1 MKQSSFNSSHQC
13 HSTQPYKNKKFKCTP
28 TVRIPQPIIRCNG
41 YCFQRNFYQRSPHY
55 LFRESSCSKGI
66 YTKQKC
72 FDPSSYRVTV
82 RRITSSH
89 ISSTTV
95 ESYSAHRNVNVD
107 QIYLEPFNH
116 IVTSNDRQFST
127 TQNPNIYNE
136 NDINFDNLNIPSVPS
151 KKIVPTNKGIQV
163 SSTSF
168 IITADDQKSF
178 ISDIISETNS
188 EDTVVHTQSFNTSIR
203 PMRKVETSNNDR
215 LSLSKLKS
223 TLLNNNVS
231 ENIRTKHNS
240 INKEQLFIQPESIID
255 EAKKLERYSPKEKFS
270 SPPISSD
277 HTLYESNTSQES
289 ILPNIEDVKSNAMVV
304 HPSQSLK
311 SVTSL
316 NNEKQKSS
324 TDIKKSNLTL
334 RNVRSALDVGLLFDE
349 TMI

>member
-1 MKQSSFNSSHQC
+1 MKQSSFYSSHQC

-28 TVRIPQPIIRCNG
+28 TAHIPQPIIRCDG

-66 YTKQKC
+66 YTKQKY

-82 RRITSSH
+82 RRI
-89 ISSTTV
+89 ISSTAV
-95 ESYSAHRNVNVD
+95 ESCSAHRNVNVG

-127 TQNPNIYNE
+127 PQNPNIYNK
-136 NDINFDNLNIPSVPS
+136 NDLNFDNSNIPSVPS
-151 KKIVPTNKGIQV
+151 KKIVPTNKGIQA

-168 IITADDQKSF
+168 IITTDDQKSF

-188 EDTVVHTQSFNTSIR
+188 EDTVVHTQSFNASIL
-203 PMRKVETSNNDR
+203 PMRKVETSNNDS

-223 TLLNNNVS
+223 TLLNNNVL
-231 ENIRTKHNS
+231 ENIQTKRNS

-270 SPPISSD
+270 SSQISSD
-277 HTLYESNTSQES
+277 HTSYESNTSQES
-289 ILPNIEDVKSNAMVV
+289 ILPNIEDVKSNAMLV

-334 RNVRSALDVGLLFDE
+334 RNVRSALNVGLLFDE

>member
-13 HSTQPYKNKKFKCTP
+13 HSTQPYKNRKFKCTP
-28 TVRIPQPIIRCNG
+28 TVRIPQPIIRCDG

-66 YTKQKC
+66 YIKQKP

-82 RRITSSH
+82 RRI
-89 ISSTTV
+89 ISSTAV
-95 ESYSAHRNVNVD
+95 ECYSAHRNVTVD
-107 QIYLEPFNH
+107 QIYLEPLNH
-116 IVTSNDRQFST
+116 TVTSNDRQLST
-127 TQNPNIYNE
+127 TQTANIYNK
-136 NDINFDNLNIPSVPS
+136 NNLNFDNLNIPSVPL

-168 IITADDQKSF
+168 IITTDDQKSF
-178 ISDIISETNS
+178 INDIISETNS

-223 TLLNNNVS
+223 TLLNNSVL
-231 ENIRTKHNS
+231 ENIQTKRNS

-270 SPPISSD
+270 SSQISSD
-277 HTLYESNTSQES
+277 HTSYESNTSQES
-289 ILPNIEDVKSNAMVV
+289 ILPNIEDVKSNAMLV

-334 RNVRSALDVGLLFDE
+334 RNVRSALNVGLLFDE